1 MTQQPLT
8 LTEIVAWYQSKR
20 RLLEGSEITVVDIR
34 ERSEHLPAAAADL
47 NGSNTMGRIN
57 GWVSGEFDF
66 EVVRVSDG
74 KDIFWRHVNV
84 SAVDGLDGVYSEFIR
99 EMLGADDPPDGDSGK
114 VPAPRP
120 S

>member
-20 RLLEGSEITVVDIR
+20 RLLEGSGIAMVDIR

-47 NGSNTMGRIN
+47 TGNDSVGRIN

-74 KDIFWRHVNV
+74 KDIFWRHVDV
-84 SAVDGLDGVYSEFIR
+84 SAVGALEAVYAEFIR
-99 EMLGADDPPDGDSGK
+99 EMLGADQPPDSDPGTSGRDG
-114 VPAPRP
+114 P
-120 S
+120 